1 MTQIITTDEILTGL
15 PTEPHEDAIR
25 RCGALL
31 VNAGCVRQRYV
42 EGMLARNRSFTT
54 AIGNYIAIPHGEKEY
69 KDDILRTGLS
79 VLTYPDGLDWDGQ
92 KVCLVIGIAA
102 RGDEHLAILENI
114 VDRLESGDDVLT
126 LVNAGDKKAILDLLT
141 EENE

>member
-42 EGMLARNRSFTT
+42 EGMLARNRS
-54 AIGNYIAIPHGEKEY
+54 
-69 KDDILRTGLS
+69 LRHTSHLRS
-79 VLTYPDGLDWDGQ
+79 GQ
-92 KVCLVIGIAA
+92 LFLGGISSRIWATFPA
-102 RGDEHLAILENI
+102 CI
-114 VDRLESGDDVLT
+114 S
-126 LVNAGDKKAILDLLT
+126 
-141 EENE
+141 